1 LKLFDHRDR
10 TNNMNGYRARNGI
23 SQRHILLALLAA
35 AVIAPVCAWADASK
49 PIGQIQFTLLANRVV
64 FPVTV
69 NNSPGLDVILDTG
82 MRSRGIYL
90 FHSGHGD
97 HLDPDRLQ
105 EVRVGGAGSGE
116 ASTAMMADSMT
127 IHADDFSF
135 TNQMVIVSQ
144 SGTTQDFPT
153 DGIIGYTL
161 FGEYVVEIDYDDL
174 VIRLYDPE
182 GFSADSTWHRI
193 PIELQK
199 MIPFLEARVSVAG
212 EPPVPIRVY
221 IDLAAGEALEV
232 LVGPSMKL
240 SLPDTLTERKYLGT
254 GLSGDI
260 YGRVGRVERLEIGPF
275 ALTDLPADFPPAK
288 VRSKQ
293 EGGDG
298 ILGNNAIRR
307 FNVIFDYSQSVLYIK
322 RNGHTDEPFE

>member
-1 LKLFDHRDR
+1 LNHRDR
-10 TNNMNGYRARNGI
+10 ANNMTDSRTRNGV
-23 SQRHILLALLAA
+23 SRRVILLALLTAA
-35 AVIAPVCAWADASK
+35 LITPVRARADASK
-49 PIGQIQFTLLANRVV
+49 PIGQIRFTLLANRVV

-69 NNSPGLDVILDTG
+69 GNSPGLDVILDTG
-82 MRSRGIYL
+82 MRSKGIYL
-90 FHSGHGD
+90 FHSEHGD
-97 HLDPDRLQ
+97 HLDSDRLQ
-105 EVRVGGAGSGE
+105 DVRVGGAGSGE
-116 ASTAMMADSMT
+116 ASTAVMADSMT
-127 IHADDFSF
+127 IHAGEISF
-135 TNQMVIVSQ
+135 TDQLVIVSQ
-144 SGTTQDFPT
+144 SRTTQDFPT
-153 DGIIGYTL
+153 DGVIGYTL
-161 FGEYVVEIDYDDL
+161 FGDYVVEIDYDDL

-182 GFSADSTWHRI
+182 GFSADSSWHRV

-212 EPPVPIRVY
+212 EKPVPIRVY

-275 ALTDLPADFPPAK
+275 ALEDLPADFPPAK

-307 FNVIFDYSQSVLYIK
+307 FNVIFDYSQSVLYMR
-322 RNGHTDEPFE
+322 RNGHTDEPFN